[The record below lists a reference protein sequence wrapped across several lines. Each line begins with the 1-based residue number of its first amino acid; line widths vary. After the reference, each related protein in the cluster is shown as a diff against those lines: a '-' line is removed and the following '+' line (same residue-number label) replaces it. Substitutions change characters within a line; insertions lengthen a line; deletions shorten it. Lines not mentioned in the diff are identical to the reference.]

1 MSDAAFEADRNI
13 SMKSDGV
20 PQVVHQHAE
29 TDELSMNEL
38 DEANGGLFIL
48 YLGLCYMAGYGLA
61 AMTERR

>member
-1 MSDAAFEADRNI
+1 MRLLCNPLQALTWCR
-13 SMKSDGV
+13 
-20 PQVVHQHAE
+20 QVVHQHAE